1 MTVLQKGDLDRKE
14 FSLALP
20 AITNQL
26 NFLVDSIHNSAFNN
40 TYLER
45 EALHG
50 LAYILEDIRSDLE
63 KINDALYPAEAPDS
77 QGEPQGK
84 AA

>member
-26 NFLVDSIHNSAFNN
+26 NFLVNTIRNSAFSDNE
-40 TYLER
+40 LEP

-50 LAYILEDIRSDLE
+50 LAYILEDIGGDLE
-63 KINDALYPAEAPDS
+63 KINDALYPAKAPDS

>member
-1 MTVLQKGDLDRKE
+1 MSILEADEIQGKD
-14 FSLALP
+14 FSRAIP

-26 NFLVDSIHNSAFNN
+26 NFLVNGLRNSAFSDNN
-40 TYLER
+40 LEP

-50 LAYILEDIRSDLE
+50 LAHILEDIQGDLE
-63 KINDALYPAEAPDS
+63 KIDNALYPMKE
-77 QGEPQGK
+77 QVETQGK